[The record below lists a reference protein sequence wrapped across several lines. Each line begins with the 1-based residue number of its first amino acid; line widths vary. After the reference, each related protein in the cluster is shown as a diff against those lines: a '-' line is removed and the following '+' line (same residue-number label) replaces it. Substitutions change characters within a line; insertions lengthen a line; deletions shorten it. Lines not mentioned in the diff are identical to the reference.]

1 MPRTDSEAVDDGA
14 DDGLSRWQRFTGS
27 LSNMMLKPAVAA
39 ETATGEDRPKASEP
53 TTIPE
58 IEEAIKRCSDKERVI
73 GLLAAPIAAAI
84 VFAVTATL
92 VHNDPAATV
101 NGLVN
106 PHHTN
111 PSDYTELGLVTLALA
126 LVMLGGAW
134 FRKRLVIGIA
144 SALYGLS
151 YFNLHYW
158 GFGVPYIMIG
168 AWYMVRAYR
177 LSQKLKLA
185 KAGITPSSGPSRAPS
200 QPNKRYTPPTT
211 SAVRAPKPKPKPGKE
226 LGAG

>member
-1 MPRTDSEAVDDGA
+1 MPRADPQGFDDDGA
-14 DDGLSRWQRFTGS
+14 DAGLSRWQRFTGS

-39 ETATGEDRPKASEP
+39 ETATGDDRPTKAQP

-58 IEEAIKRCSDKERVI
+58 LEEAVRSADDKERAI
-73 GLLAAPIAAAI
+73 GLIAAPIAAAI
-84 VFAVTATL
+84 AFLVTASL
-92 VHNDPAATV
+92 VHNDPAATI
-101 NGLVN
+101 NGVVN

-111 PSDYTELGLVTLALA
+111 PSLYTELGLLTVALA
-126 LVMLGGAW
+126 LIMLGASW

-144 SALYGLS
+144 SALFGLS
-151 YFNLHYW
+151 FFNLHYW

-185 KAGITPSSGPSRAPS
+185 KAADAPTFGPKGAQAP
-200 QPNKRYTPPTT
+200 PNKRYTPP
-211 SAVRAPKPKPKPGKE
+211 SAPTRRPVPKSKPAKGTE
-226 LGAG
+226 AG

>member
-1 MPRTDSEAVDDGA
+1 MPRGEPEIPDG
-14 DDGLSRWQRFTGS
+14 GGSPELSRWQRVTGS
-27 LSNMMLKPAVAA
+27 LSNMLLKPAVAA
-39 ETATGEDRPKASEP
+39 ESATGEDRPKAPEP
-53 TTIPE
+53 TTLAE
-58 IEEAIKRCSDKERVI
+58 LEAAVKQADDKERLI
-73 GLLAAPIAAAI
+73 GLIAAPVAAAI
-84 VFAVTATL
+84 VFLVTSAL
-92 VHNDPAATV
+92 VHNDPAHYLRSGA
-101 NGLVN
+101 LN
-106 PHHTN
+106 PHWTN
-111 PSDYTELGLVTLALA
+111 PSDYTELGLLTLALA

-168 AWYMVRAYR
+168 SWYLVRAYR

-185 KAGITPSSGPSRAPS
+185 RAGITPTRGPSRTPS
-200 QPNKRYTPPTT
+200 QPNKRFTPPT
-211 SAVRAPKPKPKPGKE
+211 SSPVRAPKPKRGKE